1 MNEEHNPKD
10 TSLDTEA
17 LDKIESEISELTK
30 KLSEAKQTRNQL
42 TAKTEVDFKI
52 STIHKDRAPI
62 IILKAQ
68 KIDREKSYKTFKE
81 EWQKS
86 VAEKKEVLFDAK
98 VGTITGRGSRE
109 RLISVMY
116 KIAKEGGTI
125 IVDDSLGID
134 VPPPN
139 IWWDPDDLA
148 REVVKEL
155 YREAET
161 NR

>member
-1 MNEEHNPKD
+1 MNEELNSED
-10 TSLDTEA
+10 TSLDKEA
-17 LDKIESEISELTK
+17 LEKVESEISELTK
-30 KLSEAKQTRNQL
+30 KLSEAKKQRNQL
-42 TAKTEVDFKI
+42 TAKTEIDFTI

-68 KIDREKSYKTFKE
+68 KIDRTKSYKSFKV

-109 RLISVMY
+109 RLFSVMH

-125 IVDDSLGID
+125 ILDDSLGID

-139 IWWDPDDLA
+139 IWWDPG
-148 REVVKEL
+148 
-155 YREAET
+155 
-161 NR
+161 